1 MTADQLAESVPDGT
15 FGGSR
20 PRLVASAGRPVSRW
34 TREEQDRHYADL
46 ADAIGAPYERPA
58 PAAA

>member
-15 FGGSR
+15 FGGTR
-20 PRLVASAGRPVSRW
+20 PRLAVSNGRRVSRW

-46 ADAIGAPYERPA
+46 ADAIGAPYGRPA
-58 PAAA
+58 RTAA